1 VSAFQELFDLIGEL
15 ARRRHQN
22 AERSYA
28 AMGLNHTEA
37 RLLMGLRKEGGAASQ
52 DVLANQLS
60 VDRTNAGRAL
70 QRLEDGGYIQRRKD
84 EQDKRAKQ
92 VEMTAKGKKVVTEI
106 GKLRVKMAESFFG
119 DMKEGE
125 AETAVALLRKAL
137 PRSN

>member
-1 VSAFQELFDLIGEL
+1 
-15 ARRRHQN
+15 
-22 AERSYA
+22 
-28 AMGLNHTEA
+28 MGLNHTEA
-37 RLLMGLRKEGGAASQ
+37 RLLMVLRKEGGEAGQ

-92 VEMTAKGKKVVTEI
+92 VEMTAKGRKAVMEI
-106 GKLRVKMAESFFG
+106 GKLRAKMAESFFG
-119 DMKEGE
+119 DLEEGE

-137 PRSN
+137 PRAS